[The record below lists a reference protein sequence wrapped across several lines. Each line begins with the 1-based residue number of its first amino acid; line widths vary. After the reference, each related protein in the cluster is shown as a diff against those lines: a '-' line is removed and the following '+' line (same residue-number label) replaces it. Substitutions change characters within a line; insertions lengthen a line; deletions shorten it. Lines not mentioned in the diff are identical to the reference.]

1 LIHEV
6 LVRKDG
12 HLLQPTHSLLMHV
25 QMWPSE
31 AIKIALLPNSFWE
44 MFVLDVHVFRILHQ
58 SSEKMILEISN
69 EESGTDI
76 RV

>member
-1 LIHEV
+1 
-6 LVRKDG
+6 
-12 HLLQPTHSLLMHV
+12 
-25 QMWPSE
+25 MWPSE